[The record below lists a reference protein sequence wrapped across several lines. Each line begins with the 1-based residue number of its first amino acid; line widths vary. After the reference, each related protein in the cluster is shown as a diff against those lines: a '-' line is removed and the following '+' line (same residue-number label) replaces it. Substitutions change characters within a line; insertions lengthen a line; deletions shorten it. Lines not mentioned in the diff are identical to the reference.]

1 MEYRT
6 LPNGGKISTI
16 GIGVGN
22 YGYEKTSLTEVE
34 RIFAVAFERGVNF
47 FDTCMSISYPAETI
61 AKAIQGK
68 RDQRIMQNHLCVG
81 YPNGEYRQ
89 LKKLSAVKDAF
100 AKELKKYGTDY
111 SGIGTI
117 RFIDEDS
124 DL

>member
-22 YGYEKTSLTEVE
+22 YGYEKPSLTEVE

-61 AKAIQGK
+61 AKAIQVK

-89 LKKLSAVKDAF
+89 LKKIVCGKRRF
-100 AKELKKYGTDY
+100 RKGTKK
-111 SGIGTI
+111 I
-117 RFIDEDS
+117 RDR
-124 DL
+124 L